1 MLTLKQ
7 KLTKAE
13 FQRRADEIL
22 GQLFRE
28 VNAFADV
35 SESAK
40 EARRSQSLAD
50 PFAFFTTYLPHYF
63 SQEFAPFHHELVE
76 MLEQRP
82 QGGKNVGAASRRP
95 GRGNPAPTTDN
106 SQGG

>member
-7 KLTKAE
+7 KFTKAE

-22 GQLFRE
+22 GCLFRE

-35 SESAK
+35 SEAAK
-40 EARRSQSLAD
+40 KARRAQTLTD

-63 SQEFAPFHHELVE
+63 SQEFASFYHELVA
-76 MLEQRP
+76 LLDPVYRLP
-82 QGGKNVGAASRRP
+82 FTVYRFP
-95 GRGNPAPTTDN
+95 
-106 SQGG
+106 